1 MSLRSHLASNDDAQ
15 YQMQGCFPNSE
26 REERQMMM
34 QVLYSGYEPVEQ
46 EEQDALVELSTWREL
61 WDQVLSGFAWLG

>member
-1 MSLRSHLASNDDAQ
+1 
-15 YQMQGCFPNSE
+15 
-26 REERQMMM
+26 MM

-46 EEQDALVELSTWREL
+46 EKQDALVELSTWREL

>member
-1 MSLRSHLASNDDAQ
+1 
-15 YQMQGCFPNSE
+15 MQGCFPNSE

-34 QVLYSGYEPVEQ
+34 QVLYSGYEPAERKD
-46 EEQDALVELSTWREL
+46 QDALVELSAWREL